1 MAGNGRIGLE
11 VEGLVELRQAFA
23 KADRKRLDAGLRG
36 AHKEIAK
43 TVESD
48 SRSAAASGTAQ
59 QQKAIRVLLGR
70 GTPTSALIAIRNTG
84 AVPFGIGAFMGAV
97 EYKQFPD
104 WVGTAWDIEAGDGPY
119 VVAETIARNLGDI
132 VDTYAEA
139 MADTLEAV
147 GLPVT

>member
-11 VEGLVELRQAFA
+11 VEGLVELRRSFA

-36 AHKEIAK
+36 AHKTIAK

-59 QQKAIRVLLGR
+59 QQKAIRAILGR
-70 GTPTSALIAIRNTG
+70 GDPTASIIMLRNNKS
-84 AVPFGIGAFMGAV
+84 VPFGIGAFMGAV
-97 EYKQFPD
+97 VWKQFPA

-119 VVAETIARNLGDI
+119 VVAETIARNLGEI